1 MENEKDLFRYYP
13 DLYPSI
19 EANFVNDFYGASD
32 TQESTLNPRQIFWI
46 KKRKTRRETLDL
58 LMKITPSNYLH
69 ESRHNHAMKRL
80 RAPSGRFLTKE
91 EMKEFK
97 SMKQNMDDI

>member
-19 EANFVNDFYGASD
+19 EANFGNEFYGSSD
-32 TQESTLNPRQIFWI
+32 APETNLNPRQLFWI

-58 LMKITPSNYLH
+58 LMKTTSANYLH
-69 ESRHNHAMKRL
+69 ESRHKHAMKRL

-91 EMKEFK
+91 EMMEFK
-97 SMKQNMDDI
+97 TMNPSMSDA